1 MLLPPDRNSAGS
13 SEPERIAVSPGP
25 DDWLPLLKQALDAP
39 PEVNEV
45 RAEDG
50 RIVRIDREPEPGID
64 LCLTEVESAGRDP
77 LAKCIL
83 IAPIES
89 RPEMYPDDLPFVANI
104 PATVYSQG
112 DAFVVSWQRQ
122 SEGSS
127 PYPVD
132 IEFLYEQ
139 LLQGSVEQ
147 GWIEAPTD
155 EEPPAGAEMAFFERE
170 GAQRTVS
177 LAETPSMVSLFQL
190 SDPDPED
197 GA

>member
-1 MLLPPDRNSAGS
+1 M
-13 SEPERIAVSPGP
+13 SPRQ

-39 PEVNEV
+39 PEVREV
-45 RAEDG
+45 RADDG
-50 RIVRIDREPEPGID
+50 RIVRIAREPEPGVD
-64 LCLTEVESAGRDP
+64 LCLTEVESADSDP

-112 DAFVVSWQRQ
+112 DALVVSWQHQ
-122 SEGSS
+122 AEGST
-127 PYPVD
+127 PFPLD
-132 IEFLYEQ
+132 IEFLYRQ
-139 LLQGSVEQ
+139 LLQGSMDQ
-147 GWIEAPTD
+147 GWVEAPTD
-155 EEPPAGAEMAFFERE
+155 EEPPAGAEMAVFERE

-177 LAETPSMVSLFQL
+177 LAKTPRMVSLFQL
-190 SDPDPED
+190 SDPEPEA